1 MFPVFAAKQRE
12 KKKTES
18 SLPRLS
24 FVLVNAAVCH
34 ETPNRIVM
42 SVFDWN
48 FQPKGKQRPPPHPP
62 HRRHR
67 HRQIHRFVP
76 RNTDVARTN
85 NIFSVQKCDLSK
97 GHSLPGFTSDCARS
111 TSSSSTC
118 QGDEF
123 LCSSKLLSPAIL
135 AISAIAGNR
144 TSVEQRRR
152 RASVLLSPAA
162 SY

>member
-18 SLPRLS
+18 SIPRLS
-24 FVLVNAAVCH
+24 FVLVNATVCH

-48 FQPKGKQRPPPHPP
+48 FQPKGKQRPRPTPHIDGIGTDKYTVLSREIPTLLG
-62 HRRHR
+62 
-67 HRQIHRFVP
+67 QI
-76 RNTDVARTN
+76 T
-85 NIFSVQKCDLSK
+85 FSLCKKCDPSK
-97 GHSLPGFTSDCARS
+97 RHSLPGFSRGGARS